1 MAKTQRKHP
10 VRRRRI
16 RRTPVEVRVGE
27 VELRLDALEAKIARL
42 EALPLKELMLRG
54 FAELIG
60 PPQKRLSEMSY
71 SEFAEWRRRQ

>member
-1 MAKTQRKHP
+1 MKRKRP
-10 VRRRRI
+10 ARRRRI
-16 RRTPVEVRVGE
+16 RRTNIEARVGE
-27 VELRLDALEAKIARL
+27 VELRLDALEAKIARI
-42 EALPLKELMLRG
+42 EALPLKDLMLRG